1 MECTFRSLERTFR
14 CLECAFRTTE
24 RRICPVVITFLFIL
38 KHFLVE
44 SYRNVSGI
52 YYFCKR
58 ICKMMQNT

>member
-1 MECTFRSLERTFR
+1 MECTFRSSERTFR
-14 CLECAFRTTE
+14 SLECAFGTTE
-24 RRICPVVITFLFIL
+24 RRICPVVITFLSIQ
-38 KHFLVE
+38 KYFLAE